1 MRVNCKQLLI
11 ETEVNIMKPGWI
23 EAHQDLLEMQPWN
36 TFIKIKM
43 LAHKSISK
51 IRNLCWSNIFIK
63 LCITIN
69 KWSIILIAESNDE
82 GHLGNTLPIKKEF
95 RSQKRY
101 KQSFDGTND
110 TAISKLYWDYI
121 CVDDV

>member
-43 LAHKSISK
+43 LVCSK
-51 IRNLCWSNIFIK
+51 PNRYQKLEIYGGQIF
-63 LCITIN
+63 L
-69 KWSIILIAESNDE
+69 
-82 GHLGNTLPIKKEF
+82 
-95 RSQKRY
+95 
-101 KQSFDGTND
+101 
-110 TAISKLYWDYI
+110 
-121 CVDDV
+121 